1 MEKDHFGYT
10 GKLLRVNL
18 ESGKI
23 TSEERDES
31 YYKHYLG
38 GRGIIMHT
46 LLNEVPPHV
55 DSLGPEN
62 KLIFAMG
69 LLTGHKLI
77 GTGRCSVGAKS
88 PLTGTCGEA
97 EAGGYWGSE
106 LRRAGYDAIIIEG
119 TAKNPVYLRIHNDFA
134 ELRDASKVWGHEV
147 REATEWFQKDIG
159 GGRYRTAIIGPGG
172 ERQVSYANIILD
184 CIDAFGRSGMGAVMG
199 SKRLKGIVV
208 KGDKRPLAVDNDK
221 IVELNRIMKGKY
233 KNCRMEKYGT
243 GGSMKAFEAVGNLP
257 IRNFSGG
264 HFPNV
269 GKIDAVTLMGEF
281 GDGMEA
287 CFNCPIRCKKKV
299 KIEEGPWE
307 IDSTYGGAEYET
319 LASFGSNL
327 LIDDLKAISKAH
339 EICNRYGLDTISAGA
354 SIAFAMECFENEL
367 LTLKDTDGIE
377 LNFGNAEAMVKM
389 IEKIATRQGIG
400 DLLAHGTKRAAE
412 MIGKGSE
419 KFAMHVKGLEVPYHE
434 PRYKQGLGLH
444 YSIHGIGA
452 DHCSGVMDDSL
463 PGIFGDWDSLNV
475 SELIPPS
482 ELSSRKARLA
492 YEWGLWREMPN
503 HLGLCVF
510 VPWTVAETRDAVAA
524 ITGWQVTTSR
534 LMKAVERGITLMR
547 IFNLREG
554 FTREDDKLPDRFY
567 TSPSEGPLKEVR
579 IGPDVLKEA
588 QEIYYEMM
596 RWDKNGVPT
605 RGCLVALDLEWA
617 LPYLNA

>member
-1 MEKDHFGYT
+1 MEGDRFGYT
-10 GKLLRVNL
+10 GKLVRINL

-23 TSEERDES
+23 AIEKPDES

-46 LLNEVPPHV
+46 LLTELPPHT
-55 DSLGPEN
+55 DPLGPEN

-88 PLTGTCGEA
+88 PLTGTCGES
-97 EAGGYWGSE
+97 EGGGYLGSE
-106 LRRAGYDAIIIEG
+106 LRKAGYDGIIIEG
-119 TAKNPVYLRIHNDFA
+119 AAKNPVYLRIHNDVV

-147 REATEWFQKDIG
+147 REAMEWFQEDIG
-159 GGRYRTAIIGPGG
+159 GERYRTAVIGPGG

-199 SKRLKGIVV
+199 SKKLKGIAV
-208 KGDKRPLAVDNDK
+208 KGNGRPSAADNDK

-233 KNCRMEKYGT
+233 KNCRVEKYGT

-257 IRNFSGG
+257 VRNFSGG

-299 KIEEGPWE
+299 KIDEGPWE
-307 IDSTYGGAEYET
+307 IDSAYGGAEYET

-339 EICNRYGLDTISAGA
+339 EMCNRYGIDTISTGA
-354 SIAFAMECFENEL
+354 SIAFAMECFENEI
-367 LTLKDTDGIE
+367 LTPQDTDGIQ
-377 LNFGNAEAMVKM
+377 LNFGNAEAMLKM

-400 DLLAHGTKRAAE
+400 DLLAQGTKRAAE
-412 MIGKGSE
+412 IIGKGSE

-452 DHCSGVMDDSL
+452 DHVSGMMDDSL

-492 YEWGLWREMPN
+492 YEWGLWREMLN
-503 HLGLCVF
+503 HLGLCAF
-510 VPWTVAETRDAVAA
+510 VPWTVVEIREAVAA
-524 ITGWQVTTSR
+524 ITGWQVTASR

-554 FTREDDKLPDRFY
+554 FTREDDKLPDRFH
-567 TSPSEGPLKEVR
+567 TSPSEGPLS
-579 IGPDVLKEA
+579 DVKIDPSVLRET
-588 QEIYYEMM
+588 QELYYEMM

-605 RGCLVALDLEWA
+605 RGCLVALDVEWA